1 MSVYAVDAL
10 NPNTNAVT
18 SSNDSVLGKDDFMN
32 LLVAQLQ
39 NQDPLNPM
47 DSTAFTSQLAEFSSL
62 EQLSNV
68 NENLE
73 YLQMY
78 QSSINNAQ
86 AVSFI
91 GKNIDAL
98 GDSIQLE
105 EGENEEIHFELGKD
119 AGLVSIN
126 IYDDAGNLVKSIENG
141 PLGQGKQ
148 SLEWDG
154 TDNGGNNLP
163 EGIYKFEVMAVDTN
177 GDKVQTETYMSDRV
191 TGVTFKNGVTYLLAG
206 GMTIPISDVIEVA
219 EVNENS

>member
-1 MSVYAVDAL
+1 MSVYPVDAS
-10 NPNTNAVT
+10 NSNTSGVT
-18 SSNDSVLGKDDFMN
+18 PSKDSALGKDDFLK

-39 NQDPLNPM
+39 NQDPLSPL

-91 GKNIDAL
+91 GKNIDAF
-98 GDSIQLE
+98 GKSIKLE
-105 EGENEEIHFELGKD
+105 SGANEDIHFELNRD
-119 AGLVSIN
+119 SSSVYIN
-126 IYDDAGNLVKSIENG
+126 IYNDRGDLVKIIENG
-141 PLGQGKQ
+141 PMGEGKQ
-148 SLEWDG
+148 GVEWDG
-154 TDNGGNNLP
+154 TDNGGNTLP
-163 EGIYKFEVMAVDTN
+163 EGIYEFEVMAVDAN
-177 GDKVQTETYMSDRV
+177 GDKVQTTTYISDKV

-206 GMTIPISDVIEVA
+206 GMKIPIGDVIEVS
-219 EVNENS
+219 EVN

>member
-1 MSVYAVDAL
+1 MSVYPVDAS
-10 NPNTNAVT
+10 NSNTNQVT
-18 SSNDSVLGKDDFMN
+18 SSKDSNLGKDDFLN

-78 QSSINNAQ
+78 QASINNAQ

-98 GDSIQLE
+98 GNSIQLE
-105 EGENEEIHFELGKD
+105 SGETEEIHFELNQD
-119 AGLVSIN
+119 SSSVSIN
-126 IYDDAGNLVKSIENG
+126 IYDEAGSLVKYIENG
-141 PLGQGKQ
+141 PLGEGKQ
-148 SLEWDG
+148 SVEWDG
-154 TDNGGNNLP
+154 TDNSGNNLP
-163 EGIYKFEVMAVDTN
+163 EGIYKFEVMAVDAN
-177 GDKVQTETYMSDRV
+177 GDKVQTVTYISDRV
-191 TGVTFKNGVTYLLAG
+191 TGVTFKDGVTYLLAG
-206 GMTIPISDVIEVA
+206 GMQIPIGDVIEVA
-219 EVNENS
+219 EVN

>member
-1 MSVYAVDAL
+1 MSVYPVDAL
-10 NPNTNAVT
+10 NSNTSGVT
-18 SSNDSVLGKDDFMN
+18 SSKDSALGKDDFLN

-39 NQDPLNPM
+39 NQDPLSPL

-68 NENLE
+68 NENLQ

-91 GKNIDAL
+91 GKNIYAS

-105 EGENEEIHFELGKD
+105 NGETEEIHFELRENSSSVFINVYND
-119 AGLVSIN
+119 AG
-126 IYDDAGNLVKSIENG
+126 DLVKTIENG
-141 PLGQGKQ
+141 LMGEGKQ
-148 SLEWDG
+148 SVEWDG
-154 TDNGGNNLP
+154 TDNNGNALP

-177 GDKVQTETYMSDRV
+177 GDEVQTATYVSDTV
-191 TGVTFKNGVTYLLAG
+191 TGVTFKNGITYLLAG
-206 GMTIPISDVIEVA
+206 EMQIPIGDVIEVA
-219 EVNENS
+219 EVN

>member
-1 MSVYAVDAL
+1 MSVNSVGAINPDASGM
-10 NPNTNAVT
+10 A
-18 SSNDSVLGKDDFMN
+18 SSKNSALGKDDFMN

-68 NENLE
+68 NDNLE

-91 GKNIDAL
+91 GKNINAL

-105 EGENEEIHFELGKD
+105 NSEMEEIHFELSSD
-119 AGLVSIN
+119 SSSAFIN
-126 IYDDAGNLVKSIENG
+126 IYDETGNLVKYIENG
-141 PLGQGKQ
+141 PLGEGKH
-148 SLEWDG
+148 SVEWDG
-154 TDNGGNNLP
+154 TDHSGNTLP
-163 EGIYKFEVMAVDTN
+163 EGIYRFEVMAVDVN
-177 GDKVQTETYMSDRV
+177 GDKVQTATHINERV
-191 TGVTFKNGVTYLLAG
+191 TGVIYKNGATYLTAG
-206 GMTIPISDVIEVA
+206 GMEIPIGDVIEVSQ
-219 EVNENS
+219 NQTT

>member
-1 MSVYAVDAL
+1 MSISAVDTL
-10 NPNTNAVT
+10 NSNTNTAI
-18 SSNDSVLGKDDFMN
+18 SSNDSVMGKDDFMN

-98 GDSIQLE
+98 GNSIQLE
-105 EGENEEIHFELGKD
+105 SSGNEEIHFELSQNSS
-119 AGLVSIN
+119 AVYIN
-126 IYDDAGNLVKSIENG
+126 IYNATGDLVKNIENG
-141 PLGQGKQ
+141 PMGEGKQ
-148 SLEWDG
+148 SVEWDG
-154 TDNGGNNLP
+154 TDNGGNTLSQ
-163 EGIYKFEVMAVDTN
+163 GIYKFEVMAADAN
-177 GDKVQTETYMSDRV
+177 GDKVQTSTYISERV

-206 GMTIPISDVIEVA
+206 GMEIPIGDVIQVA
-219 EVNENS
+219 EMNEND

>member
-1 MSVYAVDAL
+1 MSVYPIDAS
-10 NPNTNAVT
+10 NSNTNVVT
-18 SSNDSVLGKDDFMN
+18 SSNDSDLGKDDFLN

-39 NQDPLNPM
+39 NQDPLEPM

-78 QSSINNAQ
+78 QASINNAQ

-98 GDSIQLE
+98 GNSIQLAS
-105 EGENEEIHFELGKD
+105 GETEEIHFELSNNSSS
-119 AGLVSIN
+119 VFIN
-126 IYDDAGNLVKSIENG
+126 IYDEAGSLVKYIENG
-141 PLGQGKQ
+141 PLGEGKQ
-148 SLEWDG
+148 SVEWDG
-154 TDNGGNNLP
+154 TDNGGNPLP
-163 EGIYKFEVMAVDTN
+163 EGIYKFEVMAVNAN
-177 GDKVQTETYMSDRV
+177 GDKVQTATYISDRV

-206 GMTIPISDVIEVA
+206 GMKIPIGDVIEVS
-219 EVNENS
+219 EE

>member
-1 MSVYAVDAL
+1 MSIYPVDAS
-10 NPNTNAVT
+10 NSNTSQVA
-18 SSNDSVLGKDDFMN
+18 SSKDSALGKDDFMN

-73 YLQMY
+73 FLKMY

-105 EGENEEIHFELGKD
+105 GSEIEEIHFELSAD
-119 AGLVSIN
+119 SSSVFVN
-126 IYDDAGNLVKSIENG
+126 IYDEAGSLVKNIENG
-141 PLGQGKQ
+141 PLGEGKQ
-148 SLEWDG
+148 SVEWDG
-154 TDNGGNNLP
+154 TDNGGNTLP
-163 EGIYKFEVMAVDTN
+163 GGNYRFEVMAVDAN
-177 GDKVQTETYMSDRV
+177 GDRVETATYISDRV
-191 TGVTFKNGVTYLLAG
+191 TGVTFKNGVTYLMAG
-206 GMTIPISDVIEVA
+206 GIQIPIGDVSEVF
-219 EVNENS
+219 EGN

>member
-1 MSVYAVDAL
+1 MSIYPVDAS
-10 NPNTNAVT
+10 NSNTSGVST
-18 SSNDSVLGKDDFMN
+18 SKDSALGKDDFMN

-73 YLQMY
+73 NLQMY

-91 GKNIDAL
+91 GKDIDAL

-105 EGENEEIHFELGKD
+105 SSESEEIHFELSAD
-119 AGLVSIN
+119 SSSVFIN
-126 IYDDAGNLVKSIENG
+126 IYDEAGSLVKNIENG
-141 PLGQGKQ
+141 LLGEGKQ
-148 SLEWDG
+148 SVEWDG
-154 TDNGGNNLP
+154 TDNNGNTLSGGN
-163 EGIYKFEVMAVDTN
+163 YRFEVMAVDAN
-177 GDKVQTETYMSDRV
+177 GDRVQTATYISDRV
-191 TGVTFKNGVTYLLAG
+191 TGVTFKNGVTYLMAG
-206 GMTIPISDVIEVA
+206 GIQIPLGDVSEVF
-219 EVNENS
+219 EGN

>member
-1 MSVYAVDAL
+1 MSVYPLDAS
-10 NPNTNAVT
+10 NPNAT
-18 SSNDSVLGKDDFMN
+18 SMKSSQDSALGKDDFMN

-105 EGENEEIHFELGKD
+105 SGENEEIHFELNAD
-119 AGLVSIN
+119 SSSVFIN
-126 IYDDAGNLVKSIENG
+126 IYSDSGGLVKIIESG
-141 PLGQGKQ
+141 LTGKGKQ

-154 TDNGGNNLP
+154 TDNDGNTLASGN
-163 EGIYKFEVMAVDTN
+163 YKYEVMAVDAN
-177 GDKVQTETYMSDRV
+177 GDKVQTVTYISERV
-191 TGVTFKNGVTYLLAG
+191 TGVTFKDGVTYLKAG
-206 GMTIPISDVIEVA
+206 GMEIPIGDVIV
-219 EVNENS
+219 VSENQTS

>member
-1 MSVYAVDAL
+1 MSVYPIDAS
-10 NPNTNAVT
+10 NSNTNVVT
-18 SSNDSVLGKDDFMN
+18 SSNDSDLGKDDFLN

-39 NQDPLNPM
+39 NQDPLEPM

-78 QSSINNAQ
+78 QASINNAQ

-98 GDSIQLE
+98 GNSIQLAS
-105 EGENEEIHFELGKD
+105 GETEEIHFELSNNSSS
-119 AGLVSIN
+119 VFIN
-126 IYDDAGNLVKSIENG
+126 IYDEAGSLVKYIENG
-141 PLGQGKQ
+141 PLGEGKQ
-148 SLEWDG
+148 SVEWDG
-154 TDNGGNNLP
+154 TDNGANILP
-163 EGIYKFEVMAVDTN
+163 EGIYKFEVMAVNAN
-177 GDKVQTETYMSDRV
+177 GDKVQTATYISDRV

-206 GMTIPISDVIEVA
+206 GMKIPIGDVIEVS
-219 EVNENS
+219 EE

>member
-1 MSVYAVDAL
+1 MSVYPVDAS
-10 NPNTNAVT
+10 NSNTNQVT
-18 SSNDSVLGKDDFMN
+18 SSKDSALGKDDFLN

-78 QSSINNAQ
+78 QASINNAQ

-98 GDSIQLE
+98 GSSIQLE
-105 EGENEEIHFELGKD
+105 SGENQDIHFELSQD
-119 AGLVSIN
+119 SSSVVIN
-126 IYDDAGNLVKSIENG
+126 IYDEAGSFVKYIENG
-141 PLGQGKQ
+141 PLGEGKQ
-148 SLEWDG
+148 GVEWDG
-154 TDNGGNNLP
+154 TDNGGNALP
-163 EGIYKFEVMAVDTN
+163 EGIYKFEVMAVDAN
-177 GDKVQTETYMSDRV
+177 GDKVQTATYISDRV

-206 GMTIPISDVIEVA
+206 GTKIPIGDVIEVF
-219 EVNENS
+219 EVN

>member
-1 MSVYAVDAL
+1 MSIYPVDAS
-10 NPNTNAVT
+10 NSNTSGVT
-18 SSNDSVLGKDDFMN
+18 SSKDNALGKNDFLN

-39 NQDPLNPM
+39 NQDPLSPM

-78 QSSINNAQ
+78 QASINNAQ

-98 GDSIQLE
+98 GSSIKLE
-105 EGENEEIHFELGKD
+105 SGENEEIHFELSQD
-119 AGLVSIN
+119 SSSVFIN
-126 IYDDAGNLVKSIENG
+126 IYDETGSLVKYIENG
-141 PLGQGKQ
+141 PLGEGKQ
-148 SLEWDG
+148 SVEWDG
-154 TDNGGNNLP
+154 TDNGGNPLP
-163 EGIYKFEVMAVDTN
+163 EGIYKFEVMAVNAN
-177 GDKVQTETYMSDRV
+177 GDKVQTATYISDRV

-206 GMTIPISDVIEVA
+206 GMKIPIGDVIEVS
-219 EVNENS
+219 EE

>member
-1 MSVYAVDAL
+1 MSVYPVDAL
-10 NPNTNAVT
+10 NSNTSGVT
-18 SSNDSVLGKDDFMN
+18 SSKDSALGKDDFLN

-39 NQDPLNPM
+39 NQDPLSPL

-62 EQLSNV
+62 EQLANV

-98 GDSIQLE
+98 GSSIQLE
-105 EGENEEIHFELGKD
+105 SGENQDIHFELSQD
-119 AGLVSIN
+119 SSSVVIN
-126 IYDDAGNLVKSIENG
+126 IYDGAGSLVKYIENG
-141 PLGQGKQ
+141 PLGEGKQ
-148 SLEWDG
+148 SVEWDG
-154 TDNGGNNLP
+154 TDNGGNALP
-163 EGIYKFEVMAVDTN
+163 EGIYKFEVMAVDAN
-177 GDKVQTETYMSDRV
+177 GDKVQTATYISDRV

-206 GMTIPISDVIEVA
+206 GMKIPIGDVIEVF
-219 EVNENS
+219 EVK

>member
-1 MSVYAVDAL
+1 MSVYPVDAS
-10 NPNTNAVT
+10 NSNTNQVT
-18 SSNDSVLGKDDFMN
+18 SSKDSALGKNDFLN

-39 NQDPLNPM
+39 NQDPLSPM

-62 EQLSNV
+62 EQLANV

-98 GDSIQLE
+98 GSSIQLE
-105 EGENEEIHFELGKD
+105 SGETEDIHFELSQD
-119 AGLVSIN
+119 SSSVVIN
-126 IYDDAGNLVKSIENG
+126 IYDGAGSLVKYIENG
-141 PLGQGKQ
+141 PLGEGKQ
-148 SLEWDG
+148 SIEWDG
-154 TDNGGNNLP
+154 TDNGGNTLTG
-163 EGIYKFEVMAVDTN
+163 GIYKFEVMAVDAN
-177 GDKVQTETYMSDRV
+177 GDKVQTATYISDRV

-206 GMTIPISDVIEVA
+206 GMKIPIGDVIEVS
-219 EVNENS
+219 EE

>member
-1 MSVYAVDAL
+1 MSVYPVDAS
-10 NPNTNAVT
+10 NSNTSQAT
-18 SSNDSVLGKDDFMN
+18 ASKGSALGKDDFMN

-105 EGENEEIHFELGKD
+105 SSEIEEIHFELSRD
-119 AGLVSIN
+119 ASLVSIN
-126 IYDDAGNLVKSIENG
+126 IYDEAGSLVKYIESG
-141 PLGQGKQ
+141 PLGEGLQ
-148 SLEWDG
+148 SVEWDT
-154 TDNGGNNLP
+154 TDNSGNALP
-163 EGIYKFEVMAVDTN
+163 EGMYQFEVMAVDTN
-177 GDKVQTETYMSDRV
+177 GDKVQTATHINERV
-191 TGVTFKNGVTYLLAG
+191 TGVIFKNGVTYLMAG
-206 GMTIPISDVIEVA
+206 GMQIPIGDVIEVS
-219 EVNENS
+219 ENQTT

>member
-1 MSVYAVDAL
+1 MSVYPVDAS
-10 NPNTNAVT
+10 NPNASSIT
-18 SSNDSVLGKDDFMN
+18 SSKDSALGQDDFMN

-68 NENLE
+68 NKNLE

-105 EGENEEIHFELGKD
+105 SSENEEIHFELSANSSSVYVNIYNDSG
-119 AGLVSIN
+119 GLVKI
-126 IYDDAGNLVKSIENG
+126 IENG
-141 PLGQGKQ
+141 LMGKGKQ
-148 SLEWDG
+148 ALEWDG
-154 TDNGGNNLP
+154 TDNEGNTLP
-163 EGIYKFEVMAVDTN
+163 NGKYKYEVMAVDVN
-177 GDKVQTETYMSDRV
+177 GDKVQTVTYISERV
-191 TGVTFKNGVTYLLAG
+191 TGVTFKDGVTYLMAG
-206 GMTIPISDVIEVA
+206 GMEIPIGDVIEVT
-219 EVNENS
+219 ENQTS

>member
-1 MSVYAVDAL
+1 MSVYAVDAS
-10 NPNTNAVT
+10 NSNTNVVT
-18 SSNDSVLGKDDFMN
+18 SSNDSDLGKDDFLN

-39 NQDPLNPM
+39 NQDPLEPM

-62 EQLSNV
+62 EQLANV

-105 EGENEEIHFELGKD
+105 GGETEEIHFELSENSSS
-119 AGLVSIN
+119 VVVN
-126 IYDDAGNLVKSIENG
+126 IYDEAGSLVKYIENG
-141 PLGQGKQ
+141 PLGEGKQ
-148 SLEWDG
+148 SVEWDG
-154 TDNGGNNLP
+154 FDNGGNTLP
-163 EGIYKFEVMAVDTN
+163 GGIYKFEVMAVDAT
-177 GDKVQTETYMSDRV
+177 GDKVQTATYIRDRV
-191 TGVTFKNGVTYLLAG
+191 TGVTFKNGVTYLMAG
-206 GMTIPISDVIEVA
+206 GMQIPIGDVIEVF
-219 EVNENS
+219 EVN

>member
-1 MSVYAVDAL
+1 MSVYPVDAL
-10 NPNTNAVT
+10 NSNTSGVT
-18 SSNDSVLGKDDFMN
+18 SSKDSALGKDDFLN

-39 NQDPLNPM
+39 NQDPLSPL

-62 EQLSNV
+62 EQLANV

-98 GDSIQLE
+98 GNSIQLE
-105 EGENEEIHFELGKD
+105 SGENEDIHFELEQD
-119 AGLVSIN
+119 SSSLVIN
-126 IYDDAGNLVKSIENG
+126 IYDEAGSLVKYIENG
-141 PLGQGKQ
+141 PLGEGKQ
-148 SLEWDG
+148 SVEWDG
-154 TDNGGNNLP
+154 TDNGGNTLP
-163 EGIYKFEVMAVDTN
+163 EGIYKFEVMAVNAN
-177 GDKVQTETYMSDRV
+177 GDKVQTATYISDKV

-206 GMTIPISDVIEVA
+206 GMKIPIGDVIEVF
-219 EVNENS
+219 EVN

>member
-1 MSVYAVDAL
+1 MSIYPVDTS
-10 NPNTNAVT
+10 NSNTNQVT
-18 SSNDSVLGKDDFMN
+18 SSKDSALGKDDFLN

-73 YLQMY
+73 NLQMY

-98 GDSIQLE
+98 GNSIQLE
-105 EGENEEIHFELGKD
+105 SGENEDIHFELSQD
-119 AGLVSIN
+119 SSSVVIN
-126 IYDDAGNLVKSIENG
+126 IYDEAGSLVKYIENG
-141 PLGQGKQ
+141 PLGEGKQ
-148 SLEWDG
+148 SVEWDG
-154 TDNGGNNLP
+154 TDNGGNTLTG
-163 EGIYKFEVMAVDTN
+163 GIYKFEVMAVDVN
-177 GDKVQTETYMSDRV
+177 GDKVQAATYISDRV
-191 TGVTFKNGVTYLLAG
+191 KGVTFKNGVTYLLAG
-206 GMTIPISDVIEVA
+206 GMQIPIGGVIEVF
-219 EVNENS
+219 EMN

>member
-1 MSVYAVDAL
+1 MSIYPVDAL
-10 NPNTNAVT
+10 NSNTSGV
-18 SSNDSVLGKDDFMN
+18 SPSKDSALGKDDFLN

-78 QSSINNAQ
+78 QASINNAQ

-98 GDSIQLE
+98 GNSIQLE
-105 EGENEEIHFELGKD
+105 SDENEDIHFELKQD
-119 AGLVSIN
+119 SSSVVIN
-126 IYDDAGNLVKSIENG
+126 IYDEAGSLVKYIENG
-141 PLGQGKQ
+141 PMGEGKQ
-148 SLEWDG
+148 RVEWDG
-154 TDNGGNNLP
+154 TDNGGNTIP
-163 EGIYKFEVMAVDTN
+163 EGIYKFEVMAVDAN
-177 GDKVQTETYMSDRV
+177 GDKVQTATFINDRV
-191 TGVTFKNGVTYLLAG
+191 TGVTFNNGVTYLLAG
-206 GMTIPISDVIEVA
+206 GMKIPIGDVIEVF
-219 EVNENS
+219 E

>member
-1 MSVYAVDAL
+1 MSIYPVDAS
-10 NPNTNAVT
+10 NSNTSGVT
-18 SSNDSVLGKDDFMN
+18 SSKDSALGKDDFMN

-91 GKNIDAL
+91 GKNIYAL
-98 GDSIQLE
+98 GNSIQLE
-105 EGENEEIHFELGKD
+105 GGENKDIHFELSENSSS
-119 AGLVSIN
+119 VFIN
-126 IYDDAGNLVKSIENG
+126 IYDEAGNLVKYIENG
-141 PLGQGKQ
+141 PMGEGKQ
-148 SLEWDG
+148 SVEWDG
-154 TDNGGNNLP
+154 TDNSGNTLP
-163 EGIYKFEVMAVDTN
+163 EGIYKFEIMAVDAN
-177 GDKVQTETYMSDRV
+177 SDEVQTATYISDRV
-191 TGVTFKNGVTYLLAG
+191 TGVTFKDGVTYLLAG
-206 GMTIPISDVIEVA
+206 GMKIPIGDVIEVA
-219 EVNENS
+219 EE

>member
-1 MSVYAVDAL
+1 MSIYPVDAS
-10 NPNTNAVT
+10 NSNTSGVT
-18 SSNDSVLGKDDFMN
+18 SSKDSALGKDDFLN

-62 EQLSNV
+62 EQLANV

-98 GDSIQLE
+98 GNSIQLE
-105 EGENEEIHFELGKD
+105 SGENEDIHFELSQD
-119 AGLVSIN
+119 SSSVVIN
-126 IYDDAGNLVKSIENG
+126 IYDEAGSLVKYIENG
-141 PLGQGKQ
+141 PLGEGKQ
-148 SLEWDG
+148 SVEWDG
-154 TDNGGNNLP
+154 TDNSGNTLSG
-163 EGIYKFEVMAVDTN
+163 GIYKFEVMAVDVN
-177 GDKVQTETYMSDRV
+177 GDKVQTTTYISDRV
-191 TGVTFKNGVTYLLAG
+191 TGVTFKNGVTYLMAG
-206 GMTIPISDVIEVA
+206 GIQIPISDVIEVF
-219 EVNENS
+219 EVN

>member
-1 MSVYAVDAL
+1 MAVNPVDAS
-10 NPNTNAVT
+10 NSNTSQVT
-18 SSNDSVLGKDDFMN
+18 SSKESALGKDDFMN

-62 EQLSNV
+62 EQLANV

-98 GDSIQLE
+98 GNSILLE
-105 EGENEEIHFELGKD
+105 SGENEDIHFELNQD
-119 AGLVSIN
+119 SSSVVIN
-126 IYDDAGNLVKSIENG
+126 IYDEAGSLVKYIENG
-141 PLGQGKQ
+141 PLGEGKQ
-148 SLEWDG
+148 SVEWDG
-154 TDNGGNNLP
+154 TDNGGNTLTG
-163 EGIYKFEVMAVDTN
+163 GIYKFEVMAGDVN
-177 GDKVQTETYMSDRV
+177 GDKVQTETYISDRV

-206 GMTIPISDVIEVA
+206 GMQIPIGDVIEVL
-219 EVNENS
+219 EVN

>member
-1 MSVYAVDAL
+1 MSVYPVDAI
-10 NPNTNAVT
+10 NSNTSGVT
-18 SSNDSVLGKDDFMN
+18 SSKDSALGKDDFLN

-39 NQDPLNPM
+39 NQDPLSPL

-62 EQLSNV
+62 EQLANV

-98 GDSIQLE
+98 GSSTQLE
-105 EGENEEIHFELGKD
+105 DGETEEIHFELSQD
-119 AGLVSIN
+119 SSSVFIN
-126 IYDDAGNLVKSIENG
+126 IYDEAGSLVKYIENG
-141 PLGQGKQ
+141 PLGEGKQ
-148 SLEWDG
+148 IVEWDG
-154 TDNGGNNLP
+154 TDNGGNTLP
-163 EGIYKFEVMAVDTN
+163 EGIYEFEVMAVDAN
-177 GDKVQTETYMSDRV
+177 GDKVQTTTYISDKV

-206 GMTIPISDVIEVA
+206 GMKIPIGDVIEVS
-219 EVNENS
+219 EVN

>member
-1 MSVYAVDAL
+1 MSIYPVDAS
-10 NPNTNAVT
+10 NSNTSGVT
-18 SSNDSVLGKDDFMN
+18 SSKDSALGKNDFLN

-39 NQDPLNPM
+39 NQDPLSPM

-78 QSSINNAQ
+78 QASINNAQ

-98 GDSIQLE
+98 GSSIKLE
-105 EGENEEIHFELGKD
+105 SGENEEIHFELSQD
-119 AGLVSIN
+119 SSSVFIN
-126 IYDDAGNLVKSIENG
+126 IYDETGSLVKYIENG
-141 PLGQGKQ
+141 PLGEGKQ
-148 SLEWDG
+148 SVEWDG
-154 TDNGGNNLP
+154 TDNGGNPLP
-163 EGIYKFEVMAVDTN
+163 EGIYKFEVMAVNAN
-177 GDKVQTETYMSDRV
+177 GDKVQTATYISDRV

-206 GMTIPISDVIEVA
+206 GMKIPIGDVIEVS
-219 EVNENS
+219 EE